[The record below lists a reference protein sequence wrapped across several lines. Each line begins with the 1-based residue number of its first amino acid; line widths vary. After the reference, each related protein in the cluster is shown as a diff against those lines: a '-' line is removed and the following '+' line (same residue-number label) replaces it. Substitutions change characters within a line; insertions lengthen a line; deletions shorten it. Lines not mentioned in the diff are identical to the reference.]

1 MKQDYIDRLKSEL
14 NQYTTNFADVKDI
27 VRDYEEMYDDAL
39 QTGKTPEEVEAMLGD
54 PIDIV
59 DELKESLSLKQ
70 ERRSKGNKI
79 VAVSPFIAT
88 ICFFITGFYFDGWV
102 FGWLFFLM
110 IPMLGILFNTPRKEK
125 FVALSP
131 FISVI
136 FLITIG
142 FTTGR
147 WELAWLPFL
156 SIPVLGYFSDNKKW
170 VSFTFLGLVLLGIA
184 VYVYVGETYG
194 FQLAWLCFI
203 PAIIFSIIRGQIVVS
218 FGDLK
223 GQERKKVLSL
233 IGVILLTIGLFVGFG
248 LAFDDWG
255 WSWMFVLGIP
265 MTAIILFAKGN
276 TVALMPFISVV
287 IFYSLGFFFDMFH
300 ISWIAFLLIPITA
313 ILVSKD

>member
-70 ERRSKGNKI
+70 ERRSKGNKV

-88 ICFFITGFYFDGWV
+88 ICFFISGFYFDGWV

-136 FLITIG
+136 LLITIG

-170 VSFTFLGLVLLGIA
+170 VSFTFLGLVLLGIMG
-184 VYVYVGETYG
+184 YVYVGETYG
-194 FQLAWLCFI
+194 FQLAWLSFI
-203 PAIIFSIIRGQIVVS
+203 PAIIFSIIRGQIVLS

-233 IGVILLTIGLFVGFG
+233 IGVILLTIGLFIGLG
-248 LAFDDWG
+248 LAFDGWG

-276 TVALMPFISVV
+276 IVALMPFISVV